1 MRGIKHFNFP
11 AFDAAKERLLL
22 ECSKVRIISP
32 ADLDREIGFDET
44 AFPTDYDW
52 IDLKKI
58 GFSIADA
65 VDRDV
70 AAIKQCTAVYML
82 NGWERSKG
90 ACAEK
95 ALAEWLGIEIMYEP
109 TLPDGYRFVRI
120 DEPIETGDEW
130 FQNGEWTLTASQT
143 HMNHRLNIGVPL
155 RRKLLPPPLT
165 RVGYQIIEP
174 EEFRSLAE
182 DAKGTA
188 QTVNAEGQTITNE
201 AGGKQSF
208 IAARFDCIPP
218 ECLRLLAQCLGFG
231 ARKYGKDNWRQIPM
245 DDNLAH
251 AMNHINE
258 FRRGDTSEP
267 HLVNAMARITF
278 ALSLAVEGG
287 EQAPEYVHPE
297 MLK

>member
-1 MRGIKHFNFP
+1 MKTIYIAGPMRGIKHFNFP

-22 ECSKVRIISP
+22 EHYHAEIISP

-44 AFPTDYDW
+44 AFPADYDW

-70 AAIKQCTAVYML
+70 AAIKRCTAIYML
-82 NGWERSKG
+82 NGWEKSKG

-95 ALAEWLGIEIMYEP
+95 ALAEWLGIEVMYEP
-109 TLPDGYRFVRI
+109 TLSDGYRFVRVG
-120 DEPIETGDEW
+120 EPMETGDEW
-130 FQNGEWTLTASQT
+130 FERGEWVATRFKT
-143 HMNHRLNIGVPL
+143 HMNQPLNIGAPL
-155 RRKLLPPPLT
+155 RRKIPELPLEAVQLECRKLT
-165 RVGYQIIEP
+165 
-174 EEFRSLAE
+174 A
-182 DAKGTA
+182 
-188 QTVNAEGQTITNE
+188 TVNAEGQTVTNE

-231 ARKYGKDNWRQIPM
+231 ARKYGKENWRQIPL

-258 FRRGDTSEP
+258 YRRRDTSEP
-267 HLVNAMARITF
+267 HLVNALARVTF
-278 ALSLAVEGG
+278 ALSLAVGEGT
-287 EQAPEYVHPE
+287 QAPEYVHPE
-297 MLK
+297 MLN

>member
-11 AFDAAKERLLL
+11 AFDAAKERLHLNYHP
-22 ECSKVRIISP
+22 VRIISP

-82 NGWERSKG
+82 NGWEKSKG

-95 ALAEWLGIEIMYEP
+95 ALAEWLGIEVMYEP
-109 TLPDGYRFVRI
+109 TLVDGYRFVRVN
-120 DEPIETGDEW
+120 EPIETGDEW
-130 FQNGEWTLTASQT
+130 FQNGEWTAIQT
-143 HMNHRLNIGVPL
+143 HMNHPLNIGVPL
-155 RRKLLPPPLT
+155 RRKLPFETIQLECRKL
-165 RVGYQIIEP
+165 V
-174 EEFRSLAE
+174 A
-182 DAKGTA
+182 
-188 QTVNAEGQTITNE
+188 TVNAEGQTITNE